1 MFGSFC
7 VKDRTS
13 PLPSLCLWFCG
24 QTVHSRAAF
33 FLSLY
38 VPQVFRHL
46 MFTLTAPCNINNMH
60 SCYCPPLYHS
70 AFLYCNLACNHAI
83 QLKRPSRL
91 LSIEDSFCTFTCTK
105 RGKKTVTFL
114 SNADFRFNWKV
125 HFTADKWTVQSI
137 YAIITGFRFSFIYNY
152 CDFSKFCYLLHVY

>member
-7 VKDRTS
+7 VKDHTS
-13 PLPSLCLWFCG
+13 PLPSLGLWFCG

-46 MFTLTAPCNINNMH
+46 MFTLTAPCNNNNMH

-105 RGKKTVTFL
+105 RGKKQSSFYRMQIFVLTERCISQRINEL
-114 SNADFRFNWKV
+114 YKV
-125 HFTADKWTVQSI
+125 FMQ
-137 YAIITGFRFSFIYNY
+137 
-152 CDFSKFCYLLHVY
+152 L